1 MSFNDE
7 QIDYMKY
14 LATVP
19 AEKKCYCGWYMAD
32 GCPNCKGR
40 GTLAD
45 RLKMQCPDPRCRN
58 YPSLGGKPTI
68 THNIKC
74 GMPDWQPLQPMFET
88 KEEADE
94 AADNGRN
101 TGGKNYR

>member
-1 MSFNDE
+1 VSFNDD

-19 AEKKCYCGWYMAD
+19 AAEKCYCGWYMAN

-45 RLKMQCPDPRCRN
+45 RLKVQCPDPRCRN
-58 YPSLGGKPTI
+58 YPHLGGKPTI

-74 GMPDWQPLQPMFET
+74 STPDWQPSSLTST
-88 KEEADE
+88 KC
-94 AADNGRN
+94 
-101 TGGKNYR
+101 GGARE